1 MANTTPTTN
10 SLENYFLP
18 FTANKDFKK
27 DPRLLDRGEGV
38 YYWNHKGDQV
48 IDASSGLF
56 CVPLGHGRKE
66 IAEAVHQQLLK
77 LDYSPSFQ
85 VSHLPAF
92 ALAEKVANLLPGDLN
107 NVFFTICGST
117 AIDSAIKII
126 QAYQH
131 AIGQSQRVRFVSRE
145 RAYHGVNIGGTSLSG
160 MIKNREI
167 FTATMPGVIHL
178 RHTWLEE
185 NKYTKGQPQHGAHL
199 AEDLQRFVEMYGPE
213 SIAGCFVEPI
223 AGSTGTIVP
232 PIGYLERLREIC
244 DKYGIVLVFDEVIT
258 GFGRT
263 GKSFGAVKYNVQPD
277 MITMAK
283 AITNGAQP
291 MGAVGVSDKI
301 YNAIV
306 DNGPEH
312 GVEFF
317 HGYTYSG
324 HPVACAVAFKTL
336 EIYERDNMLE
346 HVNKVSPTF
355 TERLKKC
362 DQYDLVGHTR
372 GIGLIGAMEFV
383 SEKNSNKGFEKK
395 GVAGKIFADHAKDN
409 GLIVRAIGDVIA
421 FCPPLIITD
430 SQINDMFDIVEESLK
445 KTMDEL
451 TKQGLLK

>member
-38 YYWNHKGDQV
+38 YYWNHKGDTV

-66 IAEAVHQQLLK
+66 IADAVHQQLLK

-92 ALAEKVANLLPGDLN
+92 ACAEKVAKLLPGDLN

-117 AIDSAIKII
+117 AIDSAIKIV

-131 AIGQSQRVRFVSRE
+131 AIGQAHRMKFVSRE

-167 FTATMPGVIHL
+167 FTAAMPGVIHL
-178 RHTWLEE
+178 RHTWLDK
-185 NKYTKGQPQHGAHL
+185 NKFTKGQPEHGAHL
-199 AEDLQRFVEMYGPE
+199 ADDLQRFVDMYGPE
-213 SIAGCFVEPI
+213 SIAACFVEPI
-223 AGSTGTIVP
+223 AGSTGTLIP
-232 PIGYLERLREIC
+232 PKGYLEKLRATC
-244 DKYGIVLVFDEVIT
+244 DKYGIVLIFDEVIT

-263 GKSFGAVKYNVQPD
+263 GKSFGSVKYNVQPD

-283 AITNGAQP
+283 AITNGSQP

-324 HPVACAVAFKTL
+324 HPACVAASLATLDIYEKEDIFARAENMSPYFLDAVFDAFKDVPAVTDVRGDGMMAAIDL
-336 EIYERDNMLE
+336 AVDKNPGVRG
-346 HVNKVSPTF
+346 
-355 TERLKKC
+355 
-362 DQYDLVGHTR
+362 YD
-372 GIGLIGAMEFV
+372 A
-383 SEKNSNKGFEKK
+383 
-395 GVAGKIFADHAKDN
+395 
-409 GLIVRAIGDVIA
+409 
-421 FCPPLIITD
+421 
-430 SQINDMFDIVEESLK
+430 QK
-445 KTMDEL
+445 KTFENGVHIKFTGDCGIIAPALIAEEKHIDEMIQ
-451 TKQGLLK
+451 KIKDVVVKY

>member
-38 YYWNHKGDQV
+38 YYWNHKGDTV

-66 IAEAVHQQLLK
+66 IADAVHKQLLK

-92 ALAEKVANLLPGDLN
+92 ACAEKVAKLLPGDLN
-107 NVFFTICGST
+107 NVFFTICVST
-117 AIDSAIKII
+117 AIDSAIKIV
-126 QAYQH
+126 QAYQQ
-131 AIGQSQRVRFVSRE
+131 AIGQAHRMKFVSRE

-167 FTATMPGVIHL
+167 FTAAMPGVIHL
-178 RHTWLEE
+178 RHTWLDE
-185 NKYTKGQPQHGAHL
+185 NKFTKGQPEHGAHL
-199 AEDLQRFVEMYGPE
+199 ADDLQRFVDMYGPE
-213 SIAGCFVEPI
+213 SIAACFVEPI
-223 AGSTGTIVP
+223 AGSTGTLIP
-232 PIGYLERLREIC
+232 PKGYLEKLRATC
-244 DKYGIVLVFDEVIT
+244 DKYGIVLIFDEVIT

-263 GKSFGAVKYNVQPD
+263 GKSFGSVKYNVQPD

-283 AITNGAQP
+283 AITNGSQP

-324 HPVACAVAFKTL
+324 HPACVAASLATLDIYEKEDIFARAENMSPYFLDAVFDAFKDVPAVTDVRGDGMMAAIDL
-336 EIYERDNMLE
+336 AVDKNPGVRG
-346 HVNKVSPTF
+346 
-355 TERLKKC
+355 
-362 DQYDLVGHTR
+362 YD
-372 GIGLIGAMEFV
+372 A
-383 SEKNSNKGFEKK
+383 
-395 GVAGKIFADHAKDN
+395 
-409 GLIVRAIGDVIA
+409 
-421 FCPPLIITD
+421 
-430 SQINDMFDIVEESLK
+430 QK
-445 KTMDEL
+445 KTFENGVHIKFTGDCGIIAPALIAEEKHIDEMIQ
-451 TKQGLLK
+451 KIKDVVVKY

>member
-38 YYWNHKGDQV
+38 YYWNHKGDKV

-66 IAEAVHQQLLK
+66 IADAVHQQLLK
-77 LDYSPSFQ
+77 LDYSPSFN

-92 ALAEKVANLLPGDLN
+92 ALAEKLSKILPGDLN
-107 NVFFTICGST
+107 NIFFSICGST
-117 AIDSAIKII
+117 AVDSAIKII

-131 AIGQSQRVRFVSRE
+131 AIGQSHRMKFVSRE

-160 MIKNREI
+160 MIKNREV

-185 NKYTKGQPQHGAHL
+185 NKYTKGQPEHGAYL
-199 AEDLQRFVEMYGPE
+199 ADDLQRFVDMYGPE

-223 AGSTGTIVP
+223 AGSTGTLVP
-232 PIGYLERLREIC
+232 PKGYLEKIRATC

-263 GKSFGAVKYNVQPD
+263 GKAFGSIKYNVQPD
-277 MITMAK
+277 MITLAK
-283 AITNGAQP
+283 GITNGAQP

-324 HPVACAVAFKTL
+324 HPACVAASLATL
-336 EIYERDNMLE
+336 DIYEKED
-346 HVNKVSPTF
+346 
-355 TERLKKC
+355 
-362 DQYDLVGHTR
+362 
-372 GIGLIGAMEFV
+372 
-383 SEKNSNKGFEKK
+383 
-395 GVAGKIFADHAKDN
+395 IFARGEKMSSYFLDATFDAFSNIPVVTDIRGDGLMAAIDLAVDKTPGVRGYDAQKNTFAN
-409 GLIVRAIGDVIA
+409 GVHIKFTGDAGIIAPALIA
-421 FCPPLIITD
+421 
-430 SQINDMFDIVEESLK
+430 EEK
-445 KTMDEL
+445 HIDEML
-451 TKQGLLK
+451 QKIKEVLVKY

>member
-38 YYWNHKGDQV
+38 YYWNHKGDTV

-66 IAEAVHQQLLK
+66 IADAVHQQLLK

-92 ALAEKVANLLPGDLN
+92 ACAEKVAKLLPGDLN

-117 AIDSAIKII
+117 AIDSAIKIV

-131 AIGQSQRVRFVSRE
+131 AIGQAHRMKFVSRE

-167 FTATMPGVIHL
+167 FTAAMPGVIHL

-185 NKYTKGQPQHGAHL
+185 NKFTKGQPEHGAHL
-199 AEDLQRFVEMYGPE
+199 ADDLQRFVDMYGPE
-213 SIAGCFVEPI
+213 SIAACFVEPI
-223 AGSTGTIVP
+223 AGSTGTLIP
-232 PIGYLERLREIC
+232 PKGYLEKLRATC
-244 DKYGIVLVFDEVIT
+244 DKYNIVLVFDEVIT

-263 GKSFGAVKYNVQPD
+263 GKSFGSVKYNVQPD

-283 AITNGAQP
+283 AITNGSQP

-324 HPVACAVAFKTL
+324 HPACVAASLATLDIYEKEDIFARAENMSPYFLDAVFDAFKDVPAVTDIRGDGMMAAIDL
-336 EIYERDNMLE
+336 AVDKNPGVRG
-346 HVNKVSPTF
+346 
-355 TERLKKC
+355 
-362 DQYDLVGHTR
+362 YD
-372 GIGLIGAMEFV
+372 A
-383 SEKNSNKGFEKK
+383 
-395 GVAGKIFADHAKDN
+395 
-409 GLIVRAIGDVIA
+409 
-421 FCPPLIITD
+421 
-430 SQINDMFDIVEESLK
+430 QK
-445 KTMDEL
+445 KTFENGVHIKFTGDCGIIAPALIAEEKHIDEMIQ
-451 TKQGLLK
+451 KIKDVVVKY

>member
-1 MANTTPTTN
+1 MANTSPSTN

-92 ALAEKVANLLPGDLN
+92 TLAEKVAKMLPGDLN

-117 AIDSAIKII
+117 AVDSAIKII

-131 AIGQSQRVRFVSRE
+131 AIGQAHRMKFVSRE

-167 FTATMPGVIHL
+167 FTASMPGVIHL

-185 NKYTKGQPQHGAHL
+185 NKYTKGQSENGAHL
-199 AEDLQRFVEMYGPE
+199 ADDLQRFVDMYGPE

-223 AGSTGTIVP
+223 AGSTGTLVP
-232 PIGYLERLREIC
+232 PKGYLEKLRATC

-263 GKSFGAVKYNVQPD
+263 GKAFGAIKYNVQPD
-277 MITMAK
+277 MILMAK

-324 HPVACAVAFKTL
+324 HPACVAASLATL
-336 EIYERDNMLE
+336 DIYEKENIFEKAEKMSSYFLDA
-346 HVNKVSPTF
+346 VFDTF
-355 TERLKKC
+355 TGIPAETDIRGDGLMAAIDLAVDKAPGVRG
-362 DQYDLVGHTR
+362 YD
-372 GIGLIGAMEFV
+372 A
-383 SEKNSNKGFEKK
+383 
-395 GVAGKIFADHAKDN
+395 
-409 GLIVRAIGDVIA
+409 
-421 FCPPLIITD
+421 
-430 SQINDMFDIVEESLK
+430 QK
-445 KTMDEL
+445 KTFANGVHIKFTGDAGIIAPALIAEEKHIDEML
-451 TKQGLLK
+451 HKIKEVVVQY

>member
-38 YYWNHKGDQV
+38 YYWNHKGDTV

-66 IAEAVHQQLLK
+66 IANAVHQQLLK

-92 ALAEKVANLLPGDLN
+92 ACAEKVAKLLPGDLN

-117 AIDSAIKII
+117 AIDSAIKIV

-131 AIGQSQRVRFVSRE
+131 AIGQAHRMKFVSRE

-167 FTATMPGVIHL
+167 FTAAMPGVIHL
-178 RHTWLEE
+178 RHTWLDE
-185 NKYTKGQPQHGAHL
+185 NKFTKGQPEHGAHL
-199 AEDLQRFVEMYGPE
+199 ADDLQRFVDMYGPE
-213 SIAGCFVEPI
+213 SIAACFVEPI
-223 AGSTGTIVP
+223 AGSTGTLIP
-232 PIGYLERLREIC
+232 PKGYLEKLRATC
-244 DKYGIVLVFDEVIT
+244 DKYGIVLIFDEVIT

-263 GKSFGAVKYNVQPD
+263 GKSFGSVKYNVQPD

-283 AITNGAQP
+283 AITNGSQP

-324 HPVACAVAFKTL
+324 HPACVAASLATLDIYEKEDIFARAEDMSPYFLDAVFDAFKDVPAVTDVRGDGMMAAIDL
-336 EIYERDNMLE
+336 AVDKNPGVRG
-346 HVNKVSPTF
+346 
-355 TERLKKC
+355 
-362 DQYDLVGHTR
+362 YD
-372 GIGLIGAMEFV
+372 A
-383 SEKNSNKGFEKK
+383 
-395 GVAGKIFADHAKDN
+395 
-409 GLIVRAIGDVIA
+409 
-421 FCPPLIITD
+421 
-430 SQINDMFDIVEESLK
+430 QK
-445 KTMDEL
+445 KTFENGVHIKFTGDCGIIAPALIAEEKHIDEMIQ
-451 TKQGLLK
+451 KIKDVVVKY

>member
-38 YYWNHKGDQV
+38 YYWNHKGDTV

-66 IAEAVHQQLLK
+66 IADAVHQQLLK

-92 ALAEKVANLLPGDLN
+92 ACAEKVAKLLPGDLN

-117 AIDSAIKII
+117 AIDSAIKIV

-131 AIGQSQRVRFVSRE
+131 AIGQAHRMKFVSRE

-167 FTATMPGVIHL
+167 FTAAMPGVIHL
-178 RHTWLEE
+178 RHTWLDE
-185 NKYTKGQPQHGAHL
+185 NKFTKGQPEHGAHL
-199 AEDLQRFVEMYGPE
+199 ADDLQRFVDMYGPE
-213 SIAGCFVEPI
+213 SIAACFVEPI
-223 AGSTGTIVP
+223 AGSTGTLIP
-232 PIGYLERLREIC
+232 PKGYLEKLRATC
-244 DKYGIVLVFDEVIT
+244 DKYGIVLIFDEVIT

-263 GKSFGAVKYNVQPD
+263 GKSFGSVKYNVQPD

-283 AITNGAQP
+283 AITNGSQP

-324 HPVACAVAFKTL
+324 HPACVAASLATLDIYEKEDIFARAENMSPYFLDAVFDAFKDVPAVTDVRGDGMMAAIDL
-336 EIYERDNMLE
+336 AVDKNPGVRG
-346 HVNKVSPTF
+346 
-355 TERLKKC
+355 
-362 DQYDLVGHTR
+362 YD
-372 GIGLIGAMEFV
+372 A
-383 SEKNSNKGFEKK
+383 
-395 GVAGKIFADHAKDN
+395 
-409 GLIVRAIGDVIA
+409 
-421 FCPPLIITD
+421 
-430 SQINDMFDIVEESLK
+430 QK
-445 KTMDEL
+445 KTFENGVHIKFTGDCGIIAPALIAEEKHIDEMIH
-451 TKQGLLK
+451 KIKDVVVKY

>member
-38 YYWNHKGDQV
+38 YYWNHKGDTV

-66 IAEAVHQQLLK
+66 IADAVHQQLLK

-92 ALAEKVANLLPGDLN
+92 ACAEKVAKLLPGDLN

-117 AIDSAIKII
+117 AIDSAIKIV

-131 AIGQSQRVRFVSRE
+131 AIGQAHRMKFVSRE

-167 FTATMPGVIHL
+167 FTAAMPGVIHL

-185 NKYTKGQPQHGAHL
+185 NKFTKGQPEHGAHL
-199 AEDLQRFVEMYGPE
+199 ADDLQRFVDMYGPE
-213 SIAGCFVEPI
+213 SIAACFVEPI
-223 AGSTGTIVP
+223 AGSTGTLIP
-232 PIGYLERLREIC
+232 PKGYLEKLRATC
-244 DKYGIVLVFDEVIT
+244 DKYNIVLVFDEVIT

-263 GKSFGAVKYNVQPD
+263 GKSFGSVKYNVQPD

-283 AITNGAQP
+283 AITNGSQP

-324 HPVACAVAFKTL
+324 HPACVAASLATLDIYEKEDIFARAENMSPYFLDAVFDAFKDVPAVTDVRGDGMMAAIDL
-336 EIYERDNMLE
+336 AVDKNPGVRG
-346 HVNKVSPTF
+346 
-355 TERLKKC
+355 
-362 DQYDLVGHTR
+362 YD
-372 GIGLIGAMEFV
+372 A
-383 SEKNSNKGFEKK
+383 
-395 GVAGKIFADHAKDN
+395 
-409 GLIVRAIGDVIA
+409 
-421 FCPPLIITD
+421 
-430 SQINDMFDIVEESLK
+430 QK
-445 KTMDEL
+445 KTFENGVHIKFTGDCGIIAPALIAEEKHIDEMIQ
-451 TKQGLLK
+451 KIKDVVVKY

>member
-38 YYWNHKGDQV
+38 YYWNHKGDTV

-66 IAEAVHQQLLK
+66 IADAVHQQLLK

-92 ALAEKVANLLPGDLN
+92 ACAEKVAKLLPGDLN

-117 AIDSAIKII
+117 AIDSAIKIV

-131 AIGQSQRVRFVSRE
+131 AIGQAHRMKFVSRE

-167 FTATMPGVIHL
+167 FTAAMPGVIHL

-185 NKYTKGQPQHGAHL
+185 NKFTKGQPEHGAHL
-199 AEDLQRFVEMYGPE
+199 ADDLQRFVDMYGPE
-213 SIAGCFVEPI
+213 SIAACFVEPI
-223 AGSTGTIVP
+223 AGSTGTLIP
-232 PIGYLERLREIC
+232 PKGYLEKLRATC
-244 DKYGIVLVFDEVIT
+244 DKYGIVLIFDEVIT

-263 GKSFGAVKYNVQPD
+263 GKSFGSVKYNVQPD

-283 AITNGAQP
+283 AITNGSQP

-324 HPVACAVAFKTL
+324 HPACVAASLATLDIYEKEDIFARAENMSPYFLDAVFDAFKDVPAVTDIRGDGMMAAIDL
-336 EIYERDNMLE
+336 AVDKNPGVRG
-346 HVNKVSPTF
+346 
-355 TERLKKC
+355 
-362 DQYDLVGHTR
+362 YD
-372 GIGLIGAMEFV
+372 A
-383 SEKNSNKGFEKK
+383 
-395 GVAGKIFADHAKDN
+395 
-409 GLIVRAIGDVIA
+409 
-421 FCPPLIITD
+421 
-430 SQINDMFDIVEESLK
+430 QK
-445 KTMDEL
+445 KTFENGVHIKFTGDCGIIAPALIAEEKHIDEMIQ
-451 TKQGLLK
+451 KIKDVVVKY

>member
-1 MANTTPTTN
+1 MANTSPSTN

-92 ALAEKVANLLPGDLN
+92 TLAEKVAKMLPGDLN

-117 AIDSAIKII
+117 AVDSAIKII

-131 AIGQSQRVRFVSRE
+131 AIGQAHRMKFVSRE

-167 FTATMPGVIHL
+167 FTASMPGVIHL

-185 NKYTKGQPQHGAHL
+185 NKYTKGQSENGAHL
-199 AEDLQRFVEMYGPE
+199 ADDLQRFVDMYGPE

-223 AGSTGTIVP
+223 AGSTGTLVP
-232 PIGYLERLREIC
+232 PKGYLEKLRATC

-263 GKSFGAVKYNVQPD
+263 GKAFGAIKYNVQPD
-277 MITMAK
+277 MILMAK

-324 HPVACAVAFKTL
+324 HPACVAASLATL
-336 EIYERDNMLE
+336 DIYEKENIFEKAEKMSSYFLDS
-346 HVNKVSPTF
+346 VFDTF
-355 TERLKKC
+355 TGIPAVTDIRGDGLMAAIDLAVDKAPGVRG
-362 DQYDLVGHTR
+362 YD
-372 GIGLIGAMEFV
+372 A
-383 SEKNSNKGFEKK
+383 
-395 GVAGKIFADHAKDN
+395 
-409 GLIVRAIGDVIA
+409 
-421 FCPPLIITD
+421 
-430 SQINDMFDIVEESLK
+430 QK
-445 KTMDEL
+445 KTFANGVHIKFTGDAGIIAPALIAEEKHIDEML
-451 TKQGLLK
+451 HKIKEVVVQY

>member
-38 YYWNHKGDQV
+38 YYWNHKGDKV

-56 CVPLGHGRKE
+56 CVPLGHGRRE
-66 IAEAVHQQLLK
+66 IADAVHQQLLK

-92 ALAEKVANLLPGDLN
+92 ACAQKVAKLLPGDLN

-117 AIDSAIKII
+117 AIDSAIKIV

-131 AIGQSQRVRFVSRE
+131 AVGQSHRMKFVSRE

-167 FTATMPGVIHL
+167 FTASMPGVIHL
-178 RHTWLEE
+178 RHTWLAE
-185 NKYTKGQPQHGAHL
+185 NKFKKGQPEEGAHL
-199 AEDLQRFVEMYGPE
+199 ADDLQRFVDMYGPE
-213 SIAGCFVEPI
+213 SIAACFVEPI
-223 AGSTGTIVP
+223 AGSTGTLVP
-232 PIGYLERLREIC
+232 PIGYLEKLRTTC
-244 DKYGIVLVFDEVIT
+244 DKYGILLVFDEVIT

-263 GKSFGAVKYNVQPD
+263 GKSFGAVKYDVQPD
-277 MITMAK
+277 MVTLAK
-283 AITNGAQP
+283 AITNGSQP
-291 MGAVGVSDKI
+291 MGAVGVSDKV
-301 YNAIV
+301 YNAII

-324 HPVACAVAFKTL
+324 HPACVAASLATL
-336 EIYERDNMLE
+336 DIYEKEDVFSRAEKMSHYFLDACVDAFSGIPAVTDIRGDGMMVGIDLA
-346 HVNKVSPTF
+346 VD
-355 TERLKKC
+355 KKPGVRG
-362 DQYDLVGHTR
+362 YD
-372 GIGLIGAMEFV
+372 A
-383 SEKNSNKGFEKK
+383 
-395 GVAGKIFADHAKDN
+395 
-409 GLIVRAIGDVIA
+409 
-421 FCPPLIITD
+421 
-430 SQINDMFDIVEESLK
+430 QK
-445 KTMDEL
+445 KTFANGVHIKFTGDCGIIAPALIAEEKEIDEMID
-451 TKQGLLK
+451 KIKEVVVKY

>member
-38 YYWNHKGDQV
+38 YYWNHKGDQL

-92 ALAEKVANLLPGDLN
+92 ACAEKVAKLLPGDLN

-117 AIDSAIKII
+117 AIDSAIKIV

-131 AIGQSQRVRFVSRE
+131 AIGQAHRMKFVSRE

-160 MIKNREI
+160 MMKNREI
-167 FTATMPGVIHL
+167 FTAAMPGVIHL
-178 RHTWLEE
+178 RHTLLDE
-185 NKYTKGQPQHGAHL
+185 NKFTKGQPEKGAHL
-199 AEDLQRFVEMYGPE
+199 ADDLQRFVDMYGPE
-213 SIAGCFVEPI
+213 SIAACFVEPI
-223 AGSTGTIVP
+223 AGSTGTLVP
-232 PIGYLERLREIC
+232 PKGYLEKLRETC

-263 GKSFGAVKYNVQPD
+263 GKSFGSVKYNVQPD
-277 MITMAK
+277 MVTMAK

-324 HPVACAVAFKTL
+324 HPACVAASLATL
-336 EIYERDNMLE
+336 DIYEKED
-346 HVNKVSPTF
+346 
-355 TERLKKC
+355 
-362 DQYDLVGHTR
+362 
-372 GIGLIGAMEFV
+372 
-383 SEKNSNKGFEKK
+383 
-395 GVAGKIFADHAKDN
+395 IFARAEKMSPYFLDAVFDTFKDVPAVTDIRGDGMMAAIDLAVDKN
-409 GLIVRAIGDVIA
+409 PGVRGYDA
-421 FCPPLIITD
+421 
-430 SQINDMFDIVEESLK
+430 QK
-445 KTMDEL
+445 KTFSNGVHVKFTGDCGIIAPALIAEEKHIDEML
-451 TKQGLLK
+451 QKIKEVVVKY

>member
-38 YYWNHKGDQV
+38 YYWNHKGDTV

-66 IAEAVHQQLLK
+66 IADAVHQQLLK

-92 ALAEKVANLLPGDLN
+92 ACAEKVAKLLPGDLN

-117 AIDSAIKII
+117 AIDSAIKIV

-131 AIGQSQRVRFVSRE
+131 AIGQAHRMKFVSRE

-167 FTATMPGVIHL
+167 FTAAMPGVIHL
-178 RHTWLEE
+178 RHTWLDE
-185 NKYTKGQPQHGAHL
+185 NKFTKGQPEHGAHL
-199 AEDLQRFVEMYGPE
+199 ADDLQRFVDMYGPE
-213 SIAGCFVEPI
+213 SIAACFVEPI
-223 AGSTGTIVP
+223 AGSTGTLIP
-232 PIGYLERLREIC
+232 PKGYLEKLRATC
-244 DKYGIVLVFDEVIT
+244 DKYSIVLVFDEVIT

-263 GKSFGAVKYNVQPD
+263 GKSFGSVKYNVQPD

-283 AITNGAQP
+283 AITNGSQP

-324 HPVACAVAFKTL
+324 HPACVAASLATLDIYEKEDIFARAENMSPYFLDAVFDAFKDVPAVTDVRGDGMMAAIDL
-336 EIYERDNMLE
+336 AVDKNPGVRG
-346 HVNKVSPTF
+346 
-355 TERLKKC
+355 
-362 DQYDLVGHTR
+362 YD
-372 GIGLIGAMEFV
+372 A
-383 SEKNSNKGFEKK
+383 
-395 GVAGKIFADHAKDN
+395 
-409 GLIVRAIGDVIA
+409 
-421 FCPPLIITD
+421 
-430 SQINDMFDIVEESLK
+430 QK
-445 KTMDEL
+445 KTFENGVHIKFTGDCGIIAPALIAEEKHIDEMIQ
-451 TKQGLLK
+451 KIKDVVVKY

>member
-38 YYWNHKGDQV
+38 YYWNHKGDTV

-66 IAEAVHQQLLK
+66 IADAVHQQLLK

-92 ALAEKVANLLPGDLN
+92 ACAEKVAKLLPGDLN

-117 AIDSAIKII
+117 AIDSAIKIV

-131 AIGQSQRVRFVSRE
+131 AIGQAHRMKFVSRE

-167 FTATMPGVIHL
+167 FTAAMPGVIHL

-185 NKYTKGQPQHGAHL
+185 NKFTKGQPEHGAHL
-199 AEDLQRFVEMYGPE
+199 ADDLQRFVDMYGPE
-213 SIAGCFVEPI
+213 SIAACFVEPI
-223 AGSTGTIVP
+223 AGSTGTLIP
-232 PIGYLERLREIC
+232 PKGYLEKLRSTC
-244 DKYGIVLVFDEVIT
+244 DKYGIVLIFDEVIT

-263 GKSFGAVKYNVQPD
+263 GKSFGSVKYNVQPD

-283 AITNGAQP
+283 AITNGSQP

-324 HPVACAVAFKTL
+324 HPACVAASLATLDIYEKEDIFARAENMSPYFLDAVFDAFKDVPAVTDVRGDGMMAAIDL
-336 EIYERDNMLE
+336 AVDKNPGVRG
-346 HVNKVSPTF
+346 
-355 TERLKKC
+355 
-362 DQYDLVGHTR
+362 YD
-372 GIGLIGAMEFV
+372 A
-383 SEKNSNKGFEKK
+383 
-395 GVAGKIFADHAKDN
+395 
-409 GLIVRAIGDVIA
+409 
-421 FCPPLIITD
+421 
-430 SQINDMFDIVEESLK
+430 QK
-445 KTMDEL
+445 KTFENGVHIKFTGDCGIIAPALIAEEKHIDEMIQ
-451 TKQGLLK
+451 KIKDVVVKY

>member
-38 YYWNHKGDQV
+38 YYWNHKGDTV

-66 IAEAVHQQLLK
+66 IAEAVHDQLLK

-92 ALAEKVANLLPGDLN
+92 ACAEKVAKLLPGDLN

-117 AIDSAIKII
+117 AIDSAIKIV

-131 AIGQSQRVRFVSRE
+131 AIGQAHRMKFVSRE

-167 FTATMPGVIHL
+167 FTAAMPGVIHL
-178 RHTWLEE
+178 RHTWLDE
-185 NKYTKGQPQHGAHL
+185 NKFTKGQPEHGAHL
-199 AEDLQRFVEMYGPE
+199 ADDLQRFVDMYGPE
-213 SIAGCFVEPI
+213 SIAACFVEPI
-223 AGSTGTIVP
+223 AGSTGTLIP
-232 PIGYLERLREIC
+232 PKGYLEKLRATC
-244 DKYGIVLVFDEVIT
+244 DKYNIVLVFDEVIT

-263 GKSFGAVKYNVQPD
+263 GKSFGSVKYNVQPD

-283 AITNGAQP
+283 AITNGSQP

-324 HPVACAVAFKTL
+324 HPACVAASLATLDIYEKEDIFARAENMSPYFLDAVFDAFKDVPAVTDVRGDGMMAAIDL
-336 EIYERDNMLE
+336 AVDKNPGVRG
-346 HVNKVSPTF
+346 
-355 TERLKKC
+355 
-362 DQYDLVGHTR
+362 YD
-372 GIGLIGAMEFV
+372 A
-383 SEKNSNKGFEKK
+383 
-395 GVAGKIFADHAKDN
+395 
-409 GLIVRAIGDVIA
+409 
-421 FCPPLIITD
+421 
-430 SQINDMFDIVEESLK
+430 QK
-445 KTMDEL
+445 KTFENGVHIKFTGDCGIIAPALIAEEKHIDEMIQ
-451 TKQGLLK
+451 KIKDVVVKY

>member
-38 YYWNHKGDQV
+38 YYWNHKGDTV

-66 IAEAVHQQLLK
+66 IADAVHQQLLK

-92 ALAEKVANLLPGDLN
+92 ACAEKVAKMLPGDLN

-117 AIDSAIKII
+117 AIDSAIKIV

-131 AIGQSQRVRFVSRE
+131 AIGQAHRMKFVSRE

-167 FTATMPGVIHL
+167 FTAAMPGVIHL
-178 RHTWLEE
+178 RHTWLDE
-185 NKYTKGQPQHGAHL
+185 NKFTMGQPEHGAHL
-199 AEDLQRFVEMYGPE
+199 ADDLQRFVDMYGPE
-213 SIAGCFVEPI
+213 SIAACFVEPI
-223 AGSTGTIVP
+223 AGSTGTLIP
-232 PIGYLERLREIC
+232 PKGYLEKLRATC
-244 DKYGIVLVFDEVIT
+244 DKYNIVLVFDEVIT

-263 GKSFGAVKYNVQPD
+263 GKSFGSVKYNVQPD

-283 AITNGAQP
+283 AITNGSQP

-324 HPVACAVAFKTL
+324 HPACVAASLATLDIYEKEDIFARAENMSPYFLDAVFDAFKDVPAVTDVRGDGMMAAIDL
-336 EIYERDNMLE
+336 AVDKNPGVRG
-346 HVNKVSPTF
+346 
-355 TERLKKC
+355 
-362 DQYDLVGHTR
+362 YD
-372 GIGLIGAMEFV
+372 A
-383 SEKNSNKGFEKK
+383 
-395 GVAGKIFADHAKDN
+395 
-409 GLIVRAIGDVIA
+409 
-421 FCPPLIITD
+421 
-430 SQINDMFDIVEESLK
+430 QK
-445 KTMDEL
+445 KTFENGVHIKFTGDCGIIAPALIAEEKHIDEMIQ
-451 TKQGLLK
+451 KIKDVVVKY

>member
-38 YYWNHKGDQV
+38 YYWNHKGDTV

-66 IAEAVHQQLLK
+66 IADAVHQQLLK

-92 ALAEKVANLLPGDLN
+92 ACAEKVAKLLPGDLN

-117 AIDSAIKII
+117 AIDSAIKIV

-131 AIGQSQRVRFVSRE
+131 AIGQAHRMKFVSRE

-167 FTATMPGVIHL
+167 FTAAMPGVIHL
-178 RHTWLEE
+178 RHTWLDE
-185 NKYTKGQPQHGAHL
+185 NKFTKGQPEHGAHL
-199 AEDLQRFVEMYGPE
+199 ADDLQRFVDMYGPE
-213 SIAGCFVEPI
+213 SIAACFVEPI
-223 AGSTGTIVP
+223 AGSTGTLIP
-232 PIGYLERLREIC
+232 PKGYLEKLRATC
-244 DKYGIVLVFDEVIT
+244 DKYGIVLIFDEVIT

-263 GKSFGAVKYNVQPD
+263 GKSFGSVKYNVQPD

-283 AITNGAQP
+283 AITNGSQP

-324 HPVACAVAFKTL
+324 HPACVAASLATLDIYEKEDIFARAENMSPYFLDAVFDAFKDVPAVTDIRGDGMMAAIDL
-336 EIYERDNMLE
+336 AVDKNPGVRG
-346 HVNKVSPTF
+346 
-355 TERLKKC
+355 
-362 DQYDLVGHTR
+362 YD
-372 GIGLIGAMEFV
+372 A
-383 SEKNSNKGFEKK
+383 
-395 GVAGKIFADHAKDN
+395 
-409 GLIVRAIGDVIA
+409 
-421 FCPPLIITD
+421 
-430 SQINDMFDIVEESLK
+430 QK
-445 KTMDEL
+445 KTFENGVHIKFTGDCGIIAPALIAEEKHIDEMIQ
-451 TKQGLLK
+451 KIKDVVVKY

>member
-38 YYWNHKGDQV
+38 YYWNHKGDTV

-66 IAEAVHQQLLK
+66 IADAVHQQLLK

-92 ALAEKVANLLPGDLN
+92 ACAEKVAKLLPGDLN

-117 AIDSAIKII
+117 AIDSAIKIV

-131 AIGQSQRVRFVSRE
+131 AIGQAHRMKFVSRE

-167 FTATMPGVIHL
+167 FTAAMPGVIHL
-178 RHTWLEE
+178 RHTWLDE
-185 NKYTKGQPQHGAHL
+185 NKFTKGQPEHGAHL
-199 AEDLQRFVEMYGPE
+199 ADDLQRFVDMYGPE
-213 SIAGCFVEPI
+213 SIAACFVEPI
-223 AGSTGTIVP
+223 AGSTGTLIP
-232 PIGYLERLREIC
+232 PKGYLEKLRSTC
-244 DKYGIVLVFDEVIT
+244 DKYGIVLIFDEVIT

-263 GKSFGAVKYNVQPD
+263 GKSFGSVKYNVQPD

-283 AITNGAQP
+283 AITNGSQP

-324 HPVACAVAFKTL
+324 HPACVAASLATLDIYEKEDIFARAENMSPYFLDAVFDAFKDVPAVTDVRGDGMMAAIDL
-336 EIYERDNMLE
+336 AVDKNPGVRG
-346 HVNKVSPTF
+346 
-355 TERLKKC
+355 
-362 DQYDLVGHTR
+362 YD
-372 GIGLIGAMEFV
+372 A
-383 SEKNSNKGFEKK
+383 
-395 GVAGKIFADHAKDN
+395 
-409 GLIVRAIGDVIA
+409 
-421 FCPPLIITD
+421 
-430 SQINDMFDIVEESLK
+430 QK
-445 KTMDEL
+445 KTFENGVHIKFTGDCGIIAPALIAEEKHIDEMIQ
-451 TKQGLLK
+451 KIKDVVVKY

>member
-38 YYWNHKGDQV
+38 YYWNHKGDTV

-66 IAEAVHQQLLK
+66 IADAVHQQLLK

-92 ALAEKVANLLPGDLN
+92 ACAEKVAKLLPGDLN

-117 AIDSAIKII
+117 AIDSAIKIV

-131 AIGQSQRVRFVSRE
+131 AIGQAHRMKFVSRE

-167 FTATMPGVIHL
+167 FTAAMPGVIHL
-178 RHTWLEE
+178 RHTWLDE
-185 NKYTKGQPQHGAHL
+185 NKFTKGQPEHGAHL
-199 AEDLQRFVEMYGPE
+199 ADDLQRFVDMYGPE
-213 SIAGCFVEPI
+213 SIAACFVEPI
-223 AGSTGTIVP
+223 AGSTGTLIP
-232 PIGYLERLREIC
+232 PKGYLEKLRATC
-244 DKYGIVLVFDEVIT
+244 DKYGIVLIFDEVIT

-263 GKSFGAVKYNVQPD
+263 GKSFGSVKYNVQPD

-283 AITNGAQP
+283 AITNGSQP

-324 HPVACAVAFKTL
+324 HPACVAASLATLDIYEKEDIFARAENMSPYFLDAVFDAFKDVPAVTDVRGDGMIAAIDL
-336 EIYERDNMLE
+336 AVDKNPGVRG
-346 HVNKVSPTF
+346 
-355 TERLKKC
+355 
-362 DQYDLVGHTR
+362 YD
-372 GIGLIGAMEFV
+372 A
-383 SEKNSNKGFEKK
+383 
-395 GVAGKIFADHAKDN
+395 
-409 GLIVRAIGDVIA
+409 
-421 FCPPLIITD
+421 
-430 SQINDMFDIVEESLK
+430 QK
-445 KTMDEL
+445 KTFENGVHIKFTGDCGIIAPALIAEEKHIDEMIQ
-451 TKQGLLK
+451 KIKDVVVKY

>member
-38 YYWNHKGDQV
+38 YYWNHKGDTV

-66 IAEAVHQQLLK
+66 IADAVHQQLLK

-92 ALAEKVANLLPGDLN
+92 ACAERVAKMLPGDLN

-117 AIDSAIKII
+117 AIDSAIKIV

-131 AIGQSQRVRFVSRE
+131 AIGQAHRMKFVSRE

-167 FTATMPGVIHL
+167 FTAAMPGVIHL
-178 RHTWLEE
+178 RHTWLDE
-185 NKYTKGQPQHGAHL
+185 NKFTMGQPEHGAHL
-199 AEDLQRFVEMYGPE
+199 ADDLQRFVDMYGPE
-213 SIAGCFVEPI
+213 SIAACFVEPI
-223 AGSTGTIVP
+223 AGSTGTLIP
-232 PIGYLERLREIC
+232 PKGYLEKLRATC
-244 DKYGIVLVFDEVIT
+244 DKYNIVLVFDEVIT

-263 GKSFGAVKYNVQPD
+263 GKSFGSVKYNVQPD

-283 AITNGAQP
+283 AITNGSQP

-324 HPVACAVAFKTL
+324 HPACVAASLATLDIYEKEDIFARAENMSPYFLDAVFDAFKDVPAVTDVRGDGMMAAIDL
-336 EIYERDNMLE
+336 AVDKNPGVRG
-346 HVNKVSPTF
+346 
-355 TERLKKC
+355 
-362 DQYDLVGHTR
+362 YD
-372 GIGLIGAMEFV
+372 A
-383 SEKNSNKGFEKK
+383 
-395 GVAGKIFADHAKDN
+395 
-409 GLIVRAIGDVIA
+409 
-421 FCPPLIITD
+421 
-430 SQINDMFDIVEESLK
+430 QK
-445 KTMDEL
+445 KTFENGVHIKFTGDCGIIAPALIAEEKHIDEMIQ
-451 TKQGLLK
+451 KIKDVVVKY

>member
-1 MANTTPTTN
+1 MANTSSSTN

-92 ALAEKVANLLPGDLN
+92 TLAEKVAKMLPGDLN

-117 AIDSAIKII
+117 AVDSAIKII

-131 AIGQSQRVRFVSRE
+131 AIGQAHRMKFVSRE

-167 FTATMPGVIHL
+167 FTASMPGVIHL

-185 NKYTKGQPQHGAHL
+185 NKYTKGQSENGAHL
-199 AEDLQRFVEMYGPE
+199 ADDLQRFVDMYGPE

-223 AGSTGTIVP
+223 AGSTGTLVP
-232 PIGYLERLREIC
+232 PKGYLEKLRATC

-263 GKSFGAVKYNVQPD
+263 GKAFGAIKYNVQPD
-277 MITMAK
+277 MILMAK

-324 HPVACAVAFKTL
+324 HPACVAASLATL
-336 EIYERDNMLE
+336 DIYEKENIFEKAEKMSSYFLDA
-346 HVNKVSPTF
+346 VFDTF
-355 TERLKKC
+355 TGIPAVTDIRGDGLMAAIDLAVDKAPGVRG
-362 DQYDLVGHTR
+362 YD
-372 GIGLIGAMEFV
+372 A
-383 SEKNSNKGFEKK
+383 
-395 GVAGKIFADHAKDN
+395 
-409 GLIVRAIGDVIA
+409 
-421 FCPPLIITD
+421 
-430 SQINDMFDIVEESLK
+430 QK
-445 KTMDEL
+445 KTFANGVHIKFTGDAGIIAPALIAEEKHIDEML
-451 TKQGLLK
+451 HKIKEVVVQY

>member
-1 MANTTPTTN
+1 MANTSPSTN

-92 ALAEKVANLLPGDLN
+92 TLAEKVAKMLPGDLN

-117 AIDSAIKII
+117 AVDSAIKII

-131 AIGQSQRVRFVSRE
+131 AIGQAHRMKFVSRE

-167 FTATMPGVIHL
+167 FTASMPGVIHL

-185 NKYTKGQPQHGAHL
+185 NKYTKGQSENGAHL
-199 AEDLQRFVEMYGPE
+199 ADDLQRFVDMYGPE

-223 AGSTGTIVP
+223 AGSTGTLVP
-232 PIGYLERLREIC
+232 PKGYLEKLRATC

-263 GKSFGAVKYNVQPD
+263 GKAFGAIKYNVQPD
-277 MITMAK
+277 MILMAK

-324 HPVACAVAFKTL
+324 HPACVAASLATL
-336 EIYERDNMLE
+336 DIYEKENIFEKAEKMSSYFLDA
-346 HVNKVSPTF
+346 VFDTF
-355 TERLKKC
+355 TGIPAVTDIRGDGLMAAIDLAVDKAPGVRG
-362 DQYDLVGHTR
+362 YD
-372 GIGLIGAMEFV
+372 A
-383 SEKNSNKGFEKK
+383 
-395 GVAGKIFADHAKDN
+395 
-409 GLIVRAIGDVIA
+409 
-421 FCPPLIITD
+421 
-430 SQINDMFDIVEESLK
+430 QK
-445 KTMDEL
+445 KTFANGVHIKFTGDAGIIAPALIAEEKHIDEML
-451 TKQGLLK
+451 HKIKEVVVQY